1 MTTRRLLYLCGAF
14 IFAGMASPAA
24 ADCNDQSD
32 YCWLRAHY
40 AIAHMENRIAYL
52 EADPNADDAYK
63 GPIID
68 TLRREALRLRTEIGP
83 RWPHWPT
90 PCCYSRRPIYIR

>member
-1 MTTRRLLYLCGAF
+1 MTARRILYLWTFLAL
-14 IFAGMASPAA
+14 AGMASPAA
-24 ADCNDQSD
+24 AKCNDEPY
-32 YCWLRAHY
+32 YCWLHAHQ
-40 AIAHMENRIAYL
+40 AITHMENHIAYL

-68 TLRREALRLRTEIGP
+68 TLRHRALRLRSAIGP
-83 RWPHWPT
+83 SWPHWPT

>member
-1 MTTRRLLYLCGAF
+1 MTMRRILYLCS
-14 IFAGMASPAA
+14 ILVFAGMTSPAA
-24 ADCNDQSD
+24 ADCTDRSD
-32 YCWLRAHY
+32 YCWLRAHH

-68 TLRREALRLRTEIGP
+68 TLRRKALRLRTAIGA

>member
-1 MTTRRLLYLCGAF
+1 MTTRWVLTLCGILGLACT
-14 IFAGMASPAA
+14 ASPAA
-24 ADCNDQSD
+24 AECNDQPD
-32 YCWLRAHY
+32 YCWLRAHH

-52 EADPNADDAYK
+52 QADPNADDAYK

-68 TLRREALRLRTEIGP
+68 TLHREALRLRTAIGP